1 MKKVLLI
8 IIWIVLV
15 AGLVFYLISHSEDL
29 ARMLRL
35 SAENITLLLTL
46 AVITLILNGMELR
59 LLISAKDVNLG
70 FKECF
75 HLANVA
81 SSANYLPLRGGLVA
95 KAFYLKKR
103 HGLLYMN
110 FADITIAGLLITF
123 MTIFA
128 TGAVFVVLNYITTGK
143 FFLVL
148 FLTFSAVFLIL
159 LLLSAFLVLVHRKF
173 KWEKLGL
180 LGSGLRHILAEG
192 MLLVKL
198 ILVNLA
204 SIIVMGLR
212 FFVSFRALS
221 YSASFL
227 LSLLCALGKKV
238 VVIIGIVPSGLG
250 VSEAFAGA
258 ISELMKGGLEVGV
271 FAASIDRIISI
282 VVLIPASAVSL
293 YCLKRIKRGNNA

>member
-1 MKKVLLI
+1 MKKILLI
-8 IIWIVLV
+8 IIWIALV
-15 AGLVFYLISHSEDL
+15 AGLIFYLVSHSEDL
-29 ARMLRL
+29 AQMLSL
-35 SAENITLLLTL
+35 SAENITALLAL
-46 AVITLILNGMELR
+46 AVITLVLNGVELK
-59 LLISAKDVNLG
+59 LLISAKEVNLG
-70 FKECF
+70 FWECF

-81 SSANYLPLRGGLVA
+81 SSANYLPLRAGLIA

-103 HGLLYMN
+103 HGLLYRN

-128 TGAVFVVLNYITTGK
+128 LGAVFVVLNYIVTGK

-148 FLTFSAVFLIL
+148 FLIFSTVFLVL
-159 LLLSAFLVLVHRKF
+159 LLLSAFLILVHRSF

-180 LGSGLRHILAEG
+180 LGSGLRYILGEG
-192 MLLVKL
+192 FLLVKL
-198 ILVNLA
+198 IAVNLA

-238 VVIIGIVPSGLG
+238 VVIIGIAPSGLG
-250 VSEAFAGA
+250 ISEAFAGA

-271 FAASIDRIISI
+271 FAASIDRVISI
-282 VVLIPASAVSL
+282 IVLIPVSAVSF
-293 YCLKRIKRGNNA
+293 YFLKNIKKESKV